1 MEPIHIGQIIKEELR
16 RQQRTPAWLA
26 RQINC
31 DRTNIY
37 HIFARKG
44 IDTDRL
50 MQISVALNV
59 DFFAYFKPLG

>member
-1 MEPIHIGQIIKEELR
+1 MGPIHIGQIIKDELA

-37 HIFARKG
+37 HIFARES
-44 IDTDRL
+44 IDTNRL
-50 MQISVALNV
+50 IQISVALKVN
-59 DFFAYFKPLG
+59 FFEYFKPI

>member
-1 MEPIHIGQIIKEELR
+1 MEPIHIGQIIKDELA

-37 HIFARKG
+37 HIFARES
-44 IDTDRL
+44 IDTNRL
-50 MQISVALNV
+50 IQISVALKVN
-59 DFFAYFKPLG
+59 FFEYFKPI

>member
-1 MEPIHIGQIIKEELR
+1 MNAIHIGQIIKAELR

-37 HIFARKG
+37 HIFARRS

-50 MQISVALNV
+50 MQISVALRIN
-59 DFFAYFKPLG
+59 FFEFFRIEG